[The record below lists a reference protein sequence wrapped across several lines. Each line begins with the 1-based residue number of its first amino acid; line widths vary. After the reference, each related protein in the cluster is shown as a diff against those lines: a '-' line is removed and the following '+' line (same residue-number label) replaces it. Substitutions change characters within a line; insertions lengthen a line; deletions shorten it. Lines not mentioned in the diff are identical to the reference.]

1 MTAKLDRPFTVFVID
16 DDDDNRE
23 LTAMVLA
30 TRGATVVTAGT
41 YEEALACLAKS
52 SPDLILCDLSLGD
65 RRGEDLLAEFRER
78 GCNVDAWAITGHD
91 VAPAGFR
98 GLLRKPFTM
107 QTLSDLLPEPKEA
120 ADDGARR

>member
-1 MTAKLDRPFTVFVID
+1 MNTKLHAPFTVFVID

-23 LTAMVLA
+23 LTAMVL
-30 TRGATVVTAGT
+30 TSLGATVVTAGT
-41 YEEALACLAKS
+41 YDDALACLDCE

-78 GCNVDAWAITGHD
+78 GCHVDVWAVSGHD
-91 VAPAGFR
+91 RAPAGFR

-107 QTLSDLLPEPKEA
+107 QTLTDLLQGQRKAVENGTP
-120 ADDGARR
+120 